1 MVMTLKRVSGGCG
14 LGVAVNAS
22 WIIKQINRGRQCET
36 TNDRSGSWRRV
47 GVESSEVE
55 SREREKRK
63 MRRTAESEKERVL
76 SQRVAS
82 GNYYRTALILRM
94 RYSFTVST
102 TYK

>member
-55 SREREKRK
+55 SRERER
-63 MRRTAESEKERVL
+63 EKEDEKNSRKRERRL
-76 SQRVAS
+76 P
-82 GNYYRTALILRM
+82 I
-94 RYSFTVST
+94 
-102 TYK
+102 

>member
-82 GNYYRTALILRM
+82 GITERR
-94 RYSFTVST
+94 
-102 TYK
+102 

>member
-55 SREREKRK
+55 SRERVKEKEDEKNSRK
-63 MRRTAESEKERVL
+63 RERTGAESAR
-76 SQRVAS
+76 
-82 GNYYRTALILRM
+82 G
-94 RYSFTVST
+94 
-102 TYK
+102 